1 MDLERQRINHR
12 KMLEDIIKRYKK
24 HVVAIDGIDKR
35 CNEYATSTNARY
47 EQKQIVICKA
57 WEYERNE
64 MQAAMGNVI
73 DDLEFLKDVNTKLG
87 RAICERKWT
96 IKSNLLAIITK
107 YDTEIGSRYR
117 TLKNL
122 SEVYKRDKLEKHD
135 LEREIKQQGK
145 VYRVFIE
152 RREKTGITYFYKS
165 LVIFKRARS
174 ARIIQRWWRQIFWA
188 RRGKEE
194 FEREKKEYNI
204 SSYNN

>member
-1 MDLERQRINHR
+1 MQRICH
-12 KMLEDIIKRYKK
+12 
-24 HVVAIDGIDKR
+24 
-35 CNEYATSTNARY
+35 NARY

-135 LEREIKQQGK
+135 LEVTFFYIMCTCAHTLCTQRTKREYRDNLTPLQREIKQQGK